1 MSHDIKQQRA
11 FFYLLTSIVLSACAQ
26 LLMKAG
32 MIALAGVN
40 SNAEAAIV
48 DAVLNNSQIP
58 GYILSG
64 LVCYAVSML
73 AWLLALTRYPLSLAY
88 PLLGMSYVLVYLG
101 AVLWQ
106 RIGEEFS
113 LLRSAGILLVFV
125 GVILVNYK
133 NPDSTGTV
141 EERELNRS

>member
-1 MSHDIKQQRA
+1 MSNDHQLQRA
-11 FFYLLTSIVLSACAQ
+11 FLYLLSSIVLSACAQ

-32 MIALAGVN
+32 MIALAAAN
-40 SNAEAAIV
+40 SNGEMAIV
-48 DAVLNNSQIP
+48 DAVMSNSQIP

-64 LVCYAVSML
+64 LACYAVSML
-73 AWLLALTRYPLSLAY
+73 AWLLALTRYQLSLAY

-101 AVLWQ
+101 AVFWP

-113 LLRSAGILLVFV
+113 LLRSGGILLVFV

-133 NPDSTGTV
+133 EPRSARPV
-141 EERELNRS
+141 EERESNPP

>member
-1 MSHDIKQQRA
+1 MSSNHKEQRA
-11 FFYLLTSIVLSACAQ
+11 FMYLVTSIILSACAQ

-32 MIALAGVN
+32 MIALADVN
-40 SNAEAAIV
+40 SNGEMTIV

-64 LVCYAVSML
+64 LICYAVSML
-73 AWLLALTRYPLSLAY
+73 AWLLALTRYQLSLAY

-106 RIGEEFS
+106 RIGEEFT
-113 LLRSAGILLVFV
+113 LQRSAGILLVFV

-133 NPDSTGTV
+133 NPNSTSTI
-141 EERELNRS
+141 EERESNQP

>member
-1 MSHDIKQQRA
+1 MSSNHKERRA
-11 FFYLLTSIVLSACAQ
+11 LIYLVASIVLSACAQ

-40 SNAEAAIV
+40 SNGEMAIV

-64 LVCYAVSML
+64 LFCYAVSML
-73 AWLLALTRYPLSLAY
+73 SWLLALTRYQLSLAY

-106 RIGEEFS
+106 RIGEEFT

-133 NPDSTGTV
+133 NSNSTSSV
-141 EERELNRS
+141 EEHN